1 MIVPSCFRL
10 YRPAGPV
17 LLLCSSDFTI
27 AEEDGLGA
35 VEGRGNVCACVSVC
49 VSVCLPVMG
58 GEVVLW
64 REGSFLCVFELSEM
78 NPKLAYNIILL

>member
-1 MIVPSCFRL
+1 MFLLALDSTDQLALSYCSALVTLPLQRRMGWGRWRGEGMCVP
-10 YRPAGPV
+10 
-17 LLLCSSDFTI
+17 
-27 AEEDGLGA
+27 
-35 VEGRGNVCACVSVC
+35 VCLSVC
-49 VSVCLPVMG
+49 LSVCLPVMG